1 MRDIKR
7 EADRY
12 GYVVHFARLFQI
24 IGVKNSESSDKS
36 CWKWKGRVIIQGN
49 NIKTQNHDAAV
60 FDDLSSSGSLMSAS
74 KLLDIIG
81 HFPGF
86 GQAQADAVSAYTQ
99 APYKGPPCWLLVP
112 PERWPPSWFNKDGT
126 AKYKCPCVKLL
137 VALYGHPSSGA
148 LWEMRC
154 TDALKKCGFIN
165 ILDWDCCFMHPKL
178 RLVLSVYVDDFKLS
192 GPLENLEKRLGPH
205 KETFSA

>member
-7 EADRY
+7 EADRL

-24 IGVKNSESSDKS
+24 IGVKHSEAADKLE
-36 CWKWKGRVIIQGN
+36 WKWKGRVIIHGN
-49 NIKTQNHDAAV
+49 NIKTQNHDAAA

-86 GQAQADAVSAYTQ
+86 AQAQADAVSAYTQ

-112 PERWPPSWFNKDGT
+112 EERWPPSWYIRME
-126 AKYKCPCVKLL
+126 A
-137 VALYGHPSSGA
+137 PS
-148 LWEMRC
+148 
-154 TDALKKCGFIN
+154 
-165 ILDWDCCFMHPKL
+165 
-178 RLVLSVYVDDFKLS
+178 
-192 GPLENLEKRLGPH
+192 
-205 KETFSA
+205 